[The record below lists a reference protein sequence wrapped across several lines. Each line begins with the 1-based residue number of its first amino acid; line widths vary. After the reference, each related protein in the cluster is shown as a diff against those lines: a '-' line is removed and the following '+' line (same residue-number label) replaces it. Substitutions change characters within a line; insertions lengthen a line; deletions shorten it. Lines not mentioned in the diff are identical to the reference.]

1 MGKAD
6 VSVQLFSQQRY
17 QRGYRIQSIPE
28 VSTLQILKVGG
39 VDSVIN
45 QRQDESAVM
54 RHHLKVVK
62 SAILQCDNTQK
73 GEGYGW
79 IFNSKLRHHQ

>member
-17 QRGYRIQSIPE
+17 QCGYRIQSIPE
-28 VSTLQILKVGG
+28 VSTRQILKVGG

-45 QRQDESAVM
+45 QRQDESAE
-54 RHHLKVVK
+54 RHHLKAVK
-62 SAILQCDNTQK
+62 SAIVQCDNTQK
-73 GEGYGW
+73 RQGYVRV
-79 IFNSKLRHHQ
+79 FNSKLRPHQ

>member
-6 VSVQLFSQQRY
+6 VSVQLFSQQRD
-17 QRGYRIQSIPE
+17 QCRYRIQSIPE

-54 RHHLKVVK
+54 RHHLKAVK
-62 SAILQCDNTQK
+62 SAIVECDNTQK
-73 GEGYGW
+73 RLGHGR
-79 IFNSKLRHHQ
+79 IFNSKLRPYQ